1 MKKLPD
7 NIQWVLFSVRL
18 IGVSKPM
25 EGVKEALVELLKRKY
40 TFFFFLS
47 EYMDNFLTHFSL
59 LIFLIFKVLG
69 ELWKVLHHCTTLAD

>member
-1 MKKLPD
+1 
-7 NIQWVLFSVRL
+7 
-18 IGVSKPM
+18 M

-69 ELWKVLHHCTTLAD
+69 EL